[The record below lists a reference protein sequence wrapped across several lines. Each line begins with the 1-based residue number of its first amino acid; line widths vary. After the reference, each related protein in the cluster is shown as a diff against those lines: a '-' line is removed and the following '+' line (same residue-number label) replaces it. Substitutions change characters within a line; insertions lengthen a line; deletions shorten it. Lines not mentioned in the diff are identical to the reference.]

1 MISSKNVNLNQNEI
15 DDYIILLEK
24 LACGPAFL
32 VSWGDT
38 DGTSAVADA
47 FSRLFL

>member
-1 MISSKNVNLNQNEI
+1 MISSKNVNFNQNEI

-24 LACGPAFL
+24 LACGSAFL

-38 DGTSAVADA
+38 DGTSVVAGA
-47 FSRLFL
+47 FS